1 MSSYASE
8 YPAVEFDPAYK
19 KFFEEFYA
27 ISDTPDAHPRYVD
40 QFTSD
45 ATLVMASKRA
55 KGSDEILGL
64 RKGLWEKVASRA
76 HRPLKIFPYGPNANE
91 VMLHGTVKYELKA
104 GGENVVEWAAYAH
117 LVKIDGIVK
126 MDFYQVYLDTGA
138 QLQSK

>member
-1 MSSYASE
+1 M
-8 YPAVEFDPAYK
+8 VGEFLDVT
-19 KFFEEFYA
+19 
-27 ISDTPDAHPRYVD
+27 SDTNWLSG
-40 QFTSD
+40 T
-45 ATLVMASKRA
+45 
-55 KGSDEILGL
+55 EILGL

-126 MDFYQVYLDTGA
+126 MDFYQVYLVSS
-138 QLQSK
+138 L